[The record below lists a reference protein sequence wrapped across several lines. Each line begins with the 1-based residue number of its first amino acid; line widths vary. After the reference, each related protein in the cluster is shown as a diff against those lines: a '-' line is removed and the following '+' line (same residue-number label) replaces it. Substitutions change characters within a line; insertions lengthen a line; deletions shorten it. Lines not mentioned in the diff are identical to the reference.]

1 MTIVSASGTTR
12 SRRSRFAPAGII
24 ILLAVL
30 LASAAAFTVPAWA
43 GSKPAPQKG
52 VGPPPVS
59 AEELDLQRRVLELA
73 ATLKAPCCPNLT
85 VAQHDSPTTLA
96 MKRDIHDM
104 LKAGKGRGE
113 IVAALKAKY
122 GGNIT
127 GSVIS
132 TNRKVIL
139 WSGGILASLLVVG
152 IIARFMW
159 THEKEPVHLDQGHW
173 MEEDASHKGPEPAR
187 RAS

>member
-12 SRRSRFAPAGII
+12 SRRWRFAPAGII
-24 ILLAVL
+24 LVIAAV
-30 LASAAAFTVPAWA
+30 SAFTSPVWA
-43 GSKPAPQKG
+43 ASRPSTQKG
-52 VGPPPVS
+52 AVWPPPVS
-59 AEELDLQRRVLELA
+59 AEELDLQRQVAEIA

-96 MKRDIHDM
+96 MKREIHDM
-104 LKAGKGRGE
+104 LKQGKGRGE
-113 IVAALKAKY
+113 IVAALKTKY
-122 GGNIT
+122 GDNIT

-132 TNRKVIL
+132 TNRKLIL
-139 WSGGILASLLVVG
+139 WSGAILASLLVVA

-173 MEEDASHKGPEPAR
+173 MEEDASHKGPEPVR